1 MMDTPDNSLTAVMM
15 RLLSGFRVTQLLALA
30 ANLGIAD
37 LLADGPQ
44 TAEELARATAT
55 QPDALYRALRALA
68 GVGVF
73 AELDGR
79 RFTLTPLAE
88 LLQTT
93 HSDSLRAQVLF
104 QSAEQYRAWADL
116 RHSVTTGAPAFDHV
130 YGAPHFDYLTMHPA
144 SSEAFNQAMRVVSR
158 QVAAAVVE
166 AYDFTQADRVV
177 DVGGGQGTLLAAM
190 LRANPALHGALFD
203 LPHVVA
209 GAEPVLRAVGVADR
223 CEIVGGDFFT
233 MAPPEGDLITLHHIL
248 HDWDDE
254 RSVMIL
260 RACAQALRPQAKIL
274 VIEAVITPGANAMP
288 TLFLDMNMM
297 VMNGGRERTAAEFE
311 RLFTAAGLRLT
322 RIIPLRA
329 EASIIEGALNG

>member
-209 GAEPVLRAVGVADR
+209 GAEPVLRAAGVADR

-288 TLFLDMNMM
+288 TLFLDINMM

>member
-1 MMDTPDNSLTAVMM
+1 MMDTPDHSPTAVML
-15 RLLSGFRVTQLLALA
+15 RLMSGFRVTQLLALA

-55 QPDALYRALRALA
+55 QPDALYRALRTLA
-68 GVGVF
+68 GLGVF
-73 AELDGR
+73 AELDGQ

-93 HSDSLRAQVLF
+93 RPDSLRAQVIF
-104 QSAEQYRAWADL
+104 FSEEQYRVWADL
-116 RHSVTTGAPAFDHV
+116 RYSVTTGAPAFDHV
-130 YGAPHFDYLTMHPA
+130 YGAPNFDYLNTHPA
-144 SSEAFNQAMRVVSR
+144 SSELFNQAMGVISR

-166 AYDFTQADRVV
+166 AYDFTQADKVV
-177 DVGGGQGTLLAAM
+177 DVGGGHGILLATI
-190 LRANPALHGALFD
+190 LRANPALRGALFD
-203 LPHVVA
+203 LPHVAA
-209 GAEPVLRAVGVADR
+209 GAEPLLRAAGVADR
-223 CEIVGGDFFT
+223 CELVGGDFFT
-233 MAPPEGDLITLHHIL
+233 MTPPEGDLITMHHIL

-254 RSVMIL
+254 RCVMIL

-274 VIEAVITPGANAMP
+274 VIEAVIMPGANAMP
-288 TLFLDMNMM
+288 SLFLDMSMM

-322 RIIPLRA
+322 RIIPLRT
-329 EASIIEGALNG
+329 EASIIEGALSS